1 MKRPILP
8 IVSACLEM
16 YMPVPIAEW
25 SELNITVILI
35 PIYDE
40 MIELRPG
47 FTQMRK
53 SVPAGWVYTAAAH
66 MCGASSEGAKEP
78 ALQKSL
84 SRGRV

>member
-40 MIELRPG
+40 MIESQPG

-53 SVPAGWVYTAAAH
+53 SVPAGWAYTAAAPV
-66 MCGASSEGAKEP
+66 CDVSSEGARAEESP
-78 ALQKSL
+78 AW
-84 SRGRV
+84 GRV